1 MEQVT
6 LSVEQL
12 RELISDEVQKAVE
25 HTKPVRDSRMK
36 ELELYFRDEVSKKK
50 LSFNWYTAWNAVRT
64 TIALKMGYPTTV
76 KVPAGRYDEFLETIR
91 KELDEVI
98 KAQEAKA

>member
-6 LSVEQL
+6 LSEERL
-12 RELISDEVQKAVE
+12 RQLISEEVQKAVE
-25 HTKPVRDSRMK
+25 HTKPVKDKRMK
-36 ELELYFRDEVSKKK
+36 ELELYFRDEVSSKK

-64 TIALKMGYPTTV
+64 AVALKMGYPTIV

-91 KELDEVI
+91 KELDEII

>member
-6 LSVEQL
+6 LSVEEL
-12 RELISDEVQKAVE
+12 RQLISDEVQKVVE
-25 HTKPVRDSRMK
+25 HTKPVRDNRMK
-36 ELELYFRDEVSKKK
+36 ELEMYFRDEISKKQ
-50 LSFNWYTAWNAVRT
+50 LRFNWYTAWNAVRT

-76 KVPAGRYDEFLETIR
+76 KVPAGRYDEFLEMIR
-91 KELDEVI
+91 KELDEII